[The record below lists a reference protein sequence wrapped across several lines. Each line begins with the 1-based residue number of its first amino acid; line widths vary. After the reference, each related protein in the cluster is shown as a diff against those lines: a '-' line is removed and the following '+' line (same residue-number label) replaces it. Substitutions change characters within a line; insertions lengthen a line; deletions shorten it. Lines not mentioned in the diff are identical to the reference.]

1 MNNQVLNTINNYFEN
16 TTVEQTVKTHIL
28 DILASYPSENTHCLN
43 IEDNTLN
50 GIDTKKNSWRAH
62 FVNLTTEED
71 FYIEVSVTPFGAYKR
86 RCYIIGDVAI
96 NQINNFLLTVRV
108 NNYKNIIAERKMTI
122 I

>member
-28 DILASYPSENTHCLN
+28 DILASYPSENIECLN
-43 IEDNTLN
+43 IKDNTLN

-86 RCYIIGDVAI
+86 RCYIIGDDD
-96 NQINNFLLTVRV
+96 
-108 NNYKNIIAERKMTI
+108 NIDSICEKKCCNKPDK
-122 I
+122 

>member
-86 RCYIIGDVAI
+86 RCYIIGDDD
-96 NQINNFLLTVRV
+96 
-108 NNYKNIIAERKMTI
+108 NIDSIYEKRCCNKPDK
-122 I
+122 